1 MKRRTAGRLN
11 SRLHQAPTLRP
22 SGQAKSHPN
31 ISYPLT
37 GAETFAAAISRLHV
51 RRDQNSSDRHD
62 LEFDGFILELL
73 CTVMQPVADMAQPTR
88 LDAQNCVMGYRMKN
102 IELVTD
108 TLRAAPLDLPPSLR
122 EVVEYRKSGLS
133 LNHVVGCPLDCGYC
147 VRHLF
152 DNYDMKRP
160 HLVMDDATAV
170 QTLMGHWAFRRH
182 TTPIQIFNRA
192 TDPMLPRVKEHLHRT
207 LELLDGYGLTNPVL
221 VITRWRV
228 DREDVERFERLSNL
242 KLTVLVT
249 WSGIADKRIEPV
261 DSTIAET
268 SLATLASGAHRTKR
282 ILYWRPVV
290 AGLNDDDHLISRARE
305 LAQLAD
311 ATVFT
316 GLFHREEIRAYLRS
330 VGVPDLYN
338 TAPRRKIMP
347 RSIEKSILAKFTDM
361 PIFRK
366 TSCAVAFAHGIAD
379 YNGHL
384 GIEHICDICP
394 PDQVRICTDAYVRPS
409 QERIDALAAEAGLRS
424 DMVEIRP
431 GRILVSDS
439 TEQQRYFIQHAT
451 GFQVHDRAHP
461 HLPGRH
467 GRAEEGWE

>member
-1 MKRRTAGRLN
+1 MKTKKLA
-11 SRLHQAPTLRP
+11 S
-22 SGQAKSHPN
+22 
-31 ISYPLT
+31 
-37 GAETFAAAISRLHV
+37 
-51 RRDQNSSDRHD
+51 
-62 LEFDGFILELL
+62 
-73 CTVMQPVADMAQPTR
+73 
-88 LDAQNCVMGYRMKN
+88 
-102 IELVTD
+102 D
-108 TLRAAPLDLPPSLR
+108 TLRAAPPDLPLSLR

-160 HLVMDDATAV
+160 HLVMDDEAAV
-170 QTLMGHWAFRRH
+170 QTLMGHWAFRSH

-192 TDPMLPRVKEHLHRT
+192 TDPLLPRVKEHLHRT
-207 LELLDGYGLTNPVL
+207 LELLDSYGLTNSVL
-221 VITRWRV
+221 VITRWHV

-242 KLTVLVT
+242 KLSVLVT
-249 WSGIADKRIEPV
+249 WSGIVDKRIEPV

-268 SLATLASGAHRTKR
+268 SLVTLAAWARRTKR
-282 ILYWRPVV
+282 ILYWRPLV
-290 AGLNDDDHLISRARE
+290 AGLNDGDHLISRAQE
-305 LAQLAD
+305 LGRLAD

-316 GLFHREEIRAYLRS
+316 GLFHREEIRTYLRS
-330 VGVPDLYN
+330 VGVTDLYD

-347 RSIEKSILAKFTDM
+347 RSIEKRILDKFTNM

-394 PDQVRICTDAYVRPS
+394 LAQVQICTNAYVRPS
-409 QERIDALAAEAGLRS
+409 RERIEGLAAEAGLGS
-424 DMVEIRP
+424 DTIEIRP
-431 GRILVSDS
+431 GNILVDDS